1 MIAIS
6 GDMWYGNA
14 ATDIA
19 TEEPIVFDSSAFYGH
34 NECAS
39 PLANEQAHRILPI
52 TEELTNQMM

>member
-19 TEEPIVFDSSAFYGH
+19 TEEPIVFDSSAFY
-34 NECAS
+34 
-39 PLANEQAHRILPI
+39 
-52 TEELTNQMM
+52 